1 MERTKKMLSELAKQ
15 FPHIAPNHI
24 SCVVRDYKTE
34 RGYLARLSREN
45 EENKAAHEE
54 PLPVGMTI
62 EVEWHKNHTWGNCPR
77 VELTWETE
85 DGHSHR
91 DYNAGYASGWGY
103 DKLSSAVADALNKH
117 FKNILYAI
125 RNRSTKNK
133 PYGLSYYKGS
143 FPHFEGGVGME
154 CYYRVFAWLG
164 YKMVCVA
171 SGKTY
176 DVYEVTRVT
185 KGLKPTKSYK

>member
-1 MERTKKMLSELAKQ
+1 MERTKKLLSGLAKQ
-15 FPHIAPNHI
+15 FPHISPNHI

-62 EVEWHKNHTWGNCPR
+62 NVEWHKNSIWGNCPR
-77 VELTWETE
+77 VELAWETE

-91 DYNAGYASGWGY
+91 DDNAGYASGYGY
-103 DKLSSAVADALNKH
+103 DKESTAVAEGLNKH

-133 PYGLSYYKGS
+133 PYGLSYYNGS

-164 YKMVCVA
+164 YKMVRVA